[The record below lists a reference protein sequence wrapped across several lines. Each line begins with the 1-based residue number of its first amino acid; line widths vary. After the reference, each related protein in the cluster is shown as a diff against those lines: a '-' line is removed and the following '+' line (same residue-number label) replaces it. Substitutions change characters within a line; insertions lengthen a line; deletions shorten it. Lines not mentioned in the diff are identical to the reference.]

1 MPRKKATPLTPEQK
15 QLEKDVKRINERI
28 NEVAK
33 LVGTNSYAYDQWY
46 SAIKSVIPGK
56 YRATSK
62 HGIMQIARNKD
73 FYRTANRKKTI
84 QAIQRLLGMKT
95 AGQLKKQAKQSLKD
109 EGIKK
114 PTPADIENR
123 ASIIDTANLFVAS
136 HHDMFYISK
145 EKSQRAYDIAHIKG
159 RRKTYEEMDELIT
172 IYNNLTS
179 TGDTPTND
187 IFRGL

>member
-1 MPRKKATPLTPEQK
+1 MARRKAIPLTAEQK

-33 LVGTNSYAYDQWY
+33 LVGTNSYAYNKWY

-73 FYRTANRKKTI
+73 FYRTANRKKTK

-95 AGQLKKQAKQSLKD
+95 AGQLKKEAKQTLKD
-109 EGIKK
+109 EGTKK
-114 PTPADIENR
+114 PTAQDIER
-123 ASIIDTANLFVAS
+123 RTSIIDTANLFVSS

-145 EKSQRAYDIAHIKG
+145 EKSQRAHDIAHIKG
-159 RRKTYEEMDELIT
+159 RRKTYEEIDELIT

-179 TGDTPTND
+179 TGDTPTED

>member
-1 MPRKKATPLTPEQK
+1 MARKKAIPLTAEQK

-33 LVGTNSYAYDQWY
+33 LVGTNSYAYNQWY

-73 FYRTANRKKTI
+73 FYRTANQKKTI
-84 QAIQRLLGMKT
+84 QAVQRLLGMKT

-109 EGIKK
+109 EGTKK
-114 PTPADIENR
+114 PTTQEIEDRVKAIDETNSFVNDNR
-123 ASIIDTANLFVAS
+123 
-136 HHDMFYISK
+136 DMFYIDPKKSK
-145 EKSQRAYDIAHIKG
+145 RAYDIAHIKG
-159 RRKTYEEMDELIT
+159 RRKSYDEMEELIS
-172 IYNNLTS
+172 IYKKITS
-179 TGDTPTND
+179 TGDTPTDN
-187 IFRGL
+187 IFGDL